1 MEDYDRPWVR
11 ADVVSSVA
19 WSDDMVAQ
27 QLDSERTSVLRDYA
41 DGKLGTSEA
50 IEKLGLSDFADLL
63 VALSREGLLLPK
75 PDDTAE
81 RRANVER
88 ARAILQPLLRVHGD

>member
-1 MEDYDRPWVR
+1 M
-11 ADVVSSVA
+11 
-19 WSDDMVAQ
+19 
-27 QLDSERTSVLRDYA
+27 SVLRAYA
-41 DGKLGTSEA
+41 DGKLGTNEA

-75 PDDTAE
+75 PDDTPE

-88 ARAILQPLLRVHGD
+88 ARAILQPLLRAHGD